1 MSNPTDT
8 NQASEDELRRYHL
21 SGCAKYETLR
31 GIYPNDRRLT
41 GSPCSCGIETL
52 IRTEKLKLLAEVR
65 ERVIGEN
72 NSEDSKRFDSDT
84 GACDGC
90 DWFIEDG
97 SDVCPCVLKNR
108 LREVQ
113 RTELTKLEAELWK
126 GGLTNG

>member
-1 MSNPTDT
+1 MNRNRTTDT
-8 NQASEDELRRYHL
+8 NQASEDRLIELATKFDMDEYGTVNENGGYLIGEVR
-21 SGCAKYETLR
+21 K
-31 GIYPNDRRLT
+31 
-41 GSPCSCGIETL
+41 L
-52 IRTEKLKLLAEVR
+52 IRTEKLKLLAEVK

-113 RTELTKLEAELWK
+113 RTELTKLEAEL
-126 GGLTNG
+126 